1 MTVAEYFNPEHLYD
15 DDDVELDV
23 IGSKDKR
30 AQWRHRRFGPAYI
43 KMGRR
48 VKYSG
53 EALNEWIDENT
64 VQTNQVA

>member
-1 MTVAEYFNPEHLYD
+1 MAEFFDPDQLYD
-15 DDDVELDV
+15 DDDIELDV
-23 IGSKDKR
+23 IGSKEKR
-30 AQWRHRRFGPAYI
+30 AQWRHRRFGPTYI

-53 EALNEWIDENT
+53 EALNDWIDQNT